1 MRRTRGERETVEEA
15 GREAGEARS
24 TETWLM
30 SPYVLTT
37 FRRNFHLL
45 LSSSKSSSSNTTL
58 DDLQPALELHL
69 QLLRVTRMCR
79 DGAD

>member
-1 MRRTRGERETVEEA
+1 MWEKVEEA
-15 GREAGEARS
+15 GRDAGEAKRDGTGR